1 MLDVPE
7 EEKVQRILL
16 RGQNSTWPND
26 NDEEIIRNRFKVY
39 LAKTAPLY
47 EYYSQKGKATKVAG
61 VGTIDDIFYSLCE
74 AIDSLH
80 V

>member
-7 EEKVQRILL
+7 EEIVKRILL
-16 RGQNSTWPND
+16 RGQNSSRPDD
-26 NDEEIIRNRFKVY
+26 NDEEVIRTRYQVY
-39 LAKTAPLY
+39 LSKTAPLFD
-47 EYYSQKGKATKVAG
+47 YYDKKGKAYKISG
-61 VGTIDDIFYSLCE
+61 IGTIDDIFYSLCE